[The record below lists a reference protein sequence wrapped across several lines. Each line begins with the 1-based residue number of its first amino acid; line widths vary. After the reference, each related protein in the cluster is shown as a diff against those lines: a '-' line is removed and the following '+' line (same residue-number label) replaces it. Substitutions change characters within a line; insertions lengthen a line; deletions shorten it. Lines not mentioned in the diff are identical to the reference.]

1 MKKKKK
7 ALKAK
12 KNKLQ
17 FKKNKTLK
25 KCKKVKRSYKTRRK
39 FKKKKKIIMEEIYSI
54 INRVQLGD
62 KEYSFSASLEDAY
75 TFENMIRDTGLKYKK
90 SELNTKVNFILY
102 PPKDRQEDID
112 IVDHLEIL
120 EDEIPDVDQI
130 F

>member
-17 FKKNKTLK
+17 FKNTKIK
-25 KCKKVKRSYKTRRK
+25 KKYNKVKKSYKTRRK
-39 FKKKKKIIMEEIYSI
+39 SKKNKRIVMEEIYSI

-90 SELNTKVNFILY
+90 SELNTKVNFVLY